1 MTLTTSIAFLGH
13 CQSDSVKCYNKT
25 ELQAIV
31 LKLIEGKEC
40 KELFELCKK
49 ENQVLTEQKSE
60 FVSIVKDLEETNQKL
75 DKKLI
80 KENKRKKI
88 WRGLTIGAGGL
99 IAVLT
104 LIISI

>member
-1 MTLTTSIAFLGH
+1 M
-13 CQSDSVKCYNKT
+13 CYNKT

-40 KELFELCKK
+40 KELFELCKQ
-49 ENQVLTEQKSE
+49 ENKVLTEQKTELQIMVSDSE
-60 FVSIVKDLEETNQKL
+60 
-75 DKKLI
+75 KKLT
-80 KENKRKKI
+80 KEINRKKI
-88 WRGLTIGAGGL
+88 WRGLTIGTGGL